1 VRIHKNNFS
10 LQTAISKESQIIS
23 LLTKGNEAA
32 FDELYHSYSKRLL
45 GHLIKLVKSESIAAE
60 LLQDTFLKIWDK
72 RELIDP
78 ERSFRSYLFRIAENI
93 VYDFFRKAARNKK
106 LEAAL
111 IKSYDDSYS
120 HIEES
125 ISIAENKKLVDSLL
139 ESLSG
144 KRRQV
149 FQMIKIEERSYEEVG
164 ELLHV
169 SPSTIN
175 DHVVKATKAI
185 RKNIGRYMMSIMLF
199 LLQVSLLFYLLI
211 IKQKKIF
218 PEQM

>member
-1 VRIHKNNFS
+1 MRIHKNNFS